1 VIYQHSY
8 NLEEEKENQNES
20 DKFQLLSE
28 ELCQS
33 LLNKDAVESLQNKW
47 NSTICDSEFL
57 FPDDLVLTD
66 DPDELNT
73 KVFRKRISHSEARE
87 LNNNEIRSVK

>member
-33 LLNKDAVESLQNKW
+33 LLNKDAVESLQNK
-47 NSTICDSEFL
+47 
-57 FPDDLVLTD
+57 
-66 DPDELNT
+66 
-73 KVFRKRISHSEARE
+73 
-87 LNNNEIRSVK
+87 